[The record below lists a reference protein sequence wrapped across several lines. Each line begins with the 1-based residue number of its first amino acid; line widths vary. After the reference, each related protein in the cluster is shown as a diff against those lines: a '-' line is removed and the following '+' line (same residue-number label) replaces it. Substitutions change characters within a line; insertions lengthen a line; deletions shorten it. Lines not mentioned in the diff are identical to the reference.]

1 LTDNFDLIILGGYFG
16 TASFKIGTSNHWTDS
31 ITHFLV
37 GVIDKLDEH
46 NPAKTTALALS
57 KIGSGLSAD

>member
-1 LTDNFDLIILGGYFG
+1 MTDNFDLIILGGYFG
-16 TASFKIGTSNHWTDS
+16 TASFKIGTNNHWTDS

-37 GVIDKLDEH
+37 GVIDKLDEN
-46 NPAKTTALALS
+46 NPSKTTALALS